1 MSRGAPRRMVD
12 APLFVPPARNL
23 QALVNPI
30 LLPAALLA
38 VFWGLFVF
46 AGLAAFYRYDVR

>member
-1 MSRGAPRRMVD
+1 MIS
-12 APLFVPPARNL
+12 
-23 QALVNPI
+23 PI
-30 LLPAALLA
+30 LLPATLLC